1 MWGSRASISAARP
14 AARGGGS
21 VSGGSAAFPSLPARW
36 PRPPLCPGRVTQF
49 PRGGD
54 TAGGPRGAVT
64 SPAAYGG
71 LWGLPGPSLTRARAR
86 FPPCRKMFI
95 GGLSW
100 DTSKKDLTEYLSRFG
115 EVVDCT
121 IKTDPVTG
129 RSRGFGFV
137 LFKDAASVEKVGAFP
152 AGRWHEASLCSCSG
166 LRLCFF
172 VCLLGVG
179 TERTQTGWEVNRS

>member
-1 MWGSRASISAARP
+1 MGERE
-14 AARGGGS
+14 
-21 VSGGSAAFPSLPARW
+21 
-36 PRPPLCPGRVTQF
+36 
-49 PRGGD
+49 
-54 TAGGPRGAVT
+54 
-64 SPAAYGG
+64 G
-71 LWGLPGPSLTRARAR
+71 LRRRTLTRIRTR
-86 FPPCRKMFI
+86 FLLSRKMFI

-152 AGRWHEASLCSCSG
+152 ADRCREASLCSCSD
-166 LRLCFF
+166 LRRYFF
-172 VCLLGVG
+172 VCFLGVG
-179 TERTQTGWEVNRS
+179 TEGTQTGWKVNRS

>member
-1 MWGSRASISAARP
+1 M
-14 AARGGGS
+14 
-21 VSGGSAAFPSLPARW
+21 
-36 PRPPLCPGRVTQF
+36 TQF

-54 TAGGPRGAVT
+54 TDGGAERGPDVTRGLWGRRGGPR
-64 SPAAYGG
+64 S
-71 LWGLPGPSLTRARAR
+71 LPHPY
-86 FPPCRKMFI
+86 PCFLLSRKMFI

-152 AGRWHEASLCSCSG
+152 AGRWHEASLCSCSH
-166 LRLCFF
+166 LRLFL
-172 VCLLGVG
+172 CLLF
-179 TERTQTGWEVNRS
+179 RCWS